1 MKKSLLAVI
10 LATATTVVSA
20 QSNVTIYGLIDAG
33 MRYDSKANAQDDSK
47 VVALSGVQSTS
58 RLGFKGSE
66 DLGNGNKAN
75 FLIEAGFNPTS
86 GTGSQNGSTGT
97 VTFDRLAWVGLSN
110 RTLGEVQ
117 LGRNTNATA
126 DFSSVSDPLG
136 FAMDGVGAPVVV
148 NNATYNTAGIRINQQ
163 IGITA
168 NTNGTRSTRSDG
180 MIKYRNTFG
189 AVNVIASYSAGGVA
203 GTDNK
208 GTYSFGAS
216 IKQGPVQASAAAMQA
231 QDIAGKKLDVNSF
244 GFLVDVTNAM
254 TVITGYHTA
263 KTQTGFVPTHLTTTT
278 TAQGPILGL
287 TTTSGPSTDHNVKN
301 IGVRY
306 QVSPALTSTLAYYK
320 GEYTNGVGKAGKL
333 DTYVLLNSYALSKR
347 TNLYGIVDYAKAQGD
362 ITSSSVSDTNIG
374 FTVGMRHSF

>member
-10 LATATTVVSA
+10 LAAATTVVSA

-47 VVALSGVQSTS
+47 TVAISGVQSTS
-58 RLGFKGSE
+58 RLGFRGSE

-126 DFSSVSDPLG
+126 DFSSISDPLS
-136 FAMDGVGAPVVV
+136 FALDGVGAPVVV

-180 MIKYRNTFG
+180 MIKYLKTFG
-189 AVNVIASYSAGGVA
+189 AVNVIAGYSAGGVA

-208 GTYSFGAS
+208 GAYSLGAS
-216 IKQGPVQASAAAMQA
+216 IKQGPVRASAATMQA
-231 QDIAGKKLDVNSF
+231 QDTAGKKLDVNSF
-244 GFLVDVTNAM
+244 GFLLDVTNVM

-263 KTQTGFVPTHLTTTT
+263 KTEAGFVPTHLTTTT

-306 QVSPALTSTLAYYK
+306 QVSPALTSTVAYYK
-320 GEYTNGVGKAGKL
+320 GDYTNGVGKAGKL

>member
-10 LATATTVVSA
+10 LATATTVATA
-20 QSNVTIYGLIDAG
+20 QSNVVIYGLLDAG
-33 MRYDSKANAQDDSK
+33 MRYDTKANANTDAKTSA
-47 VVALSGVQSTS
+47 VSGVQSTS

-66 DLGNGNKAN
+66 DLGNGTKAN
-75 FLIEAGFNPTS
+75 FLIEGGLNPTS
-86 GTGSQNGSTGT
+86 GTSSQNGSTGT
-97 VTFDRLAWVGLSN
+97 VTFDRQAWLGLSN
-110 RTLGEVQ
+110 STFGEVQ
-117 LGRNTNATA
+117 FGRNTNATA
-126 DFSSVSDPLG
+126 DFSSISDPLG

-148 NNATYNTAGIRINQQ
+148 NNATYNTAGIRLNQQ
-163 IGITA
+163 IGIVA

-180 MIKYRNTFG
+180 MIKYLNKFG
-189 AVNVIASYSAGGVA
+189 AVNVIAGYSAGGVA

-208 GTYSFGAS
+208 GTYSIGAS
-216 IKQGPVQASAAAMQA
+216 VKQGPVRASAATMQA
-231 QDIAGKKLDVNSF
+231 QDTAGKKLDVNSF
-244 GFLVDVTNAM
+244 GFAVDVNDRVS
-254 TVITGYHTA
+254 VISGYHTA
-263 KTQTGFVPTHLTTTT
+263 KTEAGYVPTHLTTTA

-301 IGVRY
+301 IGVKY

-320 GEYTNGVGKAGKL
+320 GDYTNGVGQAGKL

-362 ITSSSVSDTNIG
+362 ITSATVSDTNIG